1 MRRLKVSKL
10 AAAVSLFASR
20 SVGSALFAL
29 RGRRG
34 MLINVK
40 IVCSP
45 SLSLSRC
52 LNLSFL
58 LLSLPCSLW
67 GQMKVVPFCYLQCQH
82 RYPHERSPATEQN
95 RRDALNISVNSK
107 QMHPHTRVQ
116 SSSFF
121 SPLGFL
127 GSLKQTTPPP
137 PPNVSD
143 RAESGSSP
151 TFLNNFKLFFLS

>member
-58 LLSLPCSLW
+58 LLSLPCYLW

-107 QMHPHTRVQ
+107 QMHPHTRVCVYIYVYICPVFQLFLTFRLPRLFKADNPPQTFQIEQ
-116 SSSFF
+116 SQGLLQHF
-121 SPLGFL
+121 
-127 GSLKQTTPPP
+127 
-137 PPNVSD
+137 
-143 RAESGSSP
+143 
-151 TFLNNFKLFFLS
+151 